1 MPQLNISNTA
11 TAASVVNV
19 IAGWQYE
26 YLPWPAR
33 IKLLIRATIVGVT
46 LVVFSGSETIM
57 EESPIQAGGTA
68 GGTPSERTTPPLRFP
83 RPAGARRQIKLPCP
97 RAPAGAANG
106 SALPLWAWAGVQS
119 KRFTAFI
126 LRVPSLAG

>member
-1 MPQLNISNTA
+1 MHQLNSSNA
-11 TAASVVNV
+11 GNGARVVNV

-68 GGTPSERTTPPLRFP
+68 GGTPAELTTPPIVVYAPGGDRLQFNLRFP
-83 RPAGARRQIKLPCP
+83 CA
-97 RAPAGAANG
+97 APVDGILLG
-106 SALPLWAWAGVQS
+106 FPLSVVGERYS
-119 KRFTAFI
+119 MR
-126 LRVPSLAG
+126 

>member
-68 GGTPSERTTPPLRFP
+68 GGTPTELTTPPIVFDAPGGGRLKFNLR
-83 RPAGARRQIKLPCP
+83 LPC
-97 RAPAGAANG
+97 APTGDGNVLA
-106 SALPLWAWAGVQS
+106 
-119 KRFTAFI
+119 
-126 LRVPSLAG
+126 VPP